1 MKTSNYL
8 FSVLVGLCLM
18 AIAAFL
24 SSCGDEETK
33 YETSYSVT
41 VPAWQKIYV
50 DGESTSNID
59 PFVWDKVELTS
70 DYVKVYSMGH
80 VGYHKVTSTE
90 MDIYGFVIYH
100 IEGTNKESFQ
110 YSSIHNVLRYS
121 RTINGVETIAV
132 FTDYEQLKPMYVHCP
147 SRTDILEY

>member
-33 YETSYSVT
+33 YETSYSVIVPEWQT
-41 VPAWQKIYV
+41 VYV
-50 DGESTSNID
+50 EGECTTDITL
-59 PFVWDKVELTS
+59 FVWDKVELTS

-80 VGYHKVTSTE
+80 VNYLKVTSTE
-90 MDIYGFVIYH
+90 MDIYGFIIYH
-100 IEGTNKESFQ
+100 IDGYNKETIQ
-110 YSSIHNVLRYS
+110 YNPKDGVLRHS
-121 RTINGVETIAV
+121 QQLNGAEVTVV
-132 FTDYEQLKPMYVHCP
+132 FRPLH
-147 SRTDILEY
+147 

>member
-33 YETSYSVT
+33 YETTYSVIVPEWQT
-41 VPAWQKIYV
+41 VYV
-50 DGESTSNID
+50 DGECTTDIAL
-59 PFVWDKVELTS
+59 FVWDKVELTS

-80 VGYHKVTSTE
+80 VNYLKVTSTE
-90 MDIYGFVIYH
+90 MDIYGFIIYH
-100 IEGTNKESFQ
+100 IDSYNKETIQ
-110 YSSIHNVLRYS
+110 YHPKDGVLRHS
-121 RTINGVETIAV
+121 QRLNGKEITIV
-132 FTDYEQLKPMYVHCP
+132 FTPLH
-147 SRTDILEY
+147 